1 MRNINQR
8 LAALA
13 QLGPKHGSVGLMIFS
28 IRAPIRTPHLVMNNH
43 AARKRVEVSPA
54 AVRLRKVGLNA
65 KERERRNRRAAF
77 RPSRISK
84 RNAKRG

>member
-1 MRNINQR
+1 
-8 LAALA
+8 
-13 QLGPKHGSVGLMIFS
+13 
-28 IRAPIRTPHLVMNNH
+28 MNNY

-54 AVRLRKVGLNA
+54 AVRLRKVVLNA
-65 KERERRNRRAAF
+65 NERERCNRRAAF

>member
-1 MRNINQR
+1 
-8 LAALA
+8 
-13 QLGPKHGSVGLMIFS
+13 MIFS
-28 IRAPIRTPHLVMNNH
+28 IRAPEDPHLVMNNY

-54 AVRLRKVGLNA
+54 AVRLRKVVLNA
-65 KERERRNRRAAF
+65 NERERCNRRAAF